1 MKTVTIDNKVIYLN
15 QIHFIRKE
23 SKTELVISFGTD
35 FVRIKGT
42 SEKIESVL
50 KMLTEGNNE
59 EFSSNDRR

>member
-1 MKTVTIDNKVIYLN
+1 MKTVTIDNKVIYVS

-50 KMLTEGNNE
+50 KKLTEENNE
-59 EFSSNDRR
+59 EFSSNDR

>member
-1 MKTVTIDNKVIYLN
+1 MKTVTIDNKVIYVS
-15 QIHFIRKE
+15 QIHFIRRE

-50 KMLTEGNNE
+50 KKLTEENNE
-59 EFSSNDRR
+59 EFSSNDR